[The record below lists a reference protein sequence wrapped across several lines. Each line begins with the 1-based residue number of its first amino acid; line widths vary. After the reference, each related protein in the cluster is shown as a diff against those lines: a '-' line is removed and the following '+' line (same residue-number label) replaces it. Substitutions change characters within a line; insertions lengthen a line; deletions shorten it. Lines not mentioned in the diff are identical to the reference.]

1 MLTEKQLE
9 LLLNGAVGIVGTI
22 VGAIVTLVSTSL
34 ADNRRRNR
42 EAQSAFRLFQS
53 EMEEMTD
60 IQAISNTLRRLR
72 EFMLNGF
79 ELLHLSPNR
88 EFFTKWLQ
96 YPALL
101 SGKAHS
107 GLEERNLGELK
118 HEVKSLTT

>member
-42 EAQSAFRLFQS
+42 EAQTAFRLFQS

-72 EFMLNGF
+72 EFMLNRF
-79 ELLHLSPNR
+79 ELLNLSPNR

-96 YPALL
+96 NPTLL

>member
-42 EAQSAFRLFQS
+42 EAQTAFRLFQS

-72 EFMLNGF
+72 EFVLNRF
-79 ELLHLSPNR
+79 ELQHLSPNR

-96 YPALL
+96 NPTLL